1 MIWDSDIIFF
11 LFYDRL
17 FIFLEWKIWGPN
29 KHKVYFN
36 LDENERNMKNQYI
49 HTILV
54 LIVLLWIFGIY
65 KVKFEIAQPTSST
78 LYTKPPFAEGKDFT
92 SET

>member
-1 MIWDSDIIFF
+1 MGI
-11 LFYDRL
+11 
-17 FIFLEWKIWGPN
+17 N
-29 KHKVYFN
+29 NHKVFFN
-36 LDENERNMKNQYI
+36 FDENERNMKNQYI

-78 LYTKPPFAEGKDFT
+78 LYTKPPLAEEKDFT
-92 SET
+92 IET